1 MRRKDLIHKSFFL
14 CVIMEL
20 HCDGGLHM
28 ASPNKFC
35 PSCGYESPAV
45 SRFCENCGY
54 AFPAETIPAEN
65 IPAQL
70 TPAQEEV
77 IKKEPEIH
85 KEPEIKKEPAP
96 AMQPGPAPVNM
107 VRPVMQPGPAPV
119 NMGGPMM
126 QPGQILP
133 VSLPRVT
140 TPYMEY
146 KEPPQVNPYINGVF
160 QGGPGINMPPQGN
173 PYMNGAFQGT
183 PNPYIPE
190 PGAVPYGAPPAPKP
204 KPHKVLLTVIFAL
217 MALITAGAVM
227 AILAILN

>member
-1 MRRKDLIHKSFFL
+1 
-14 CVIMEL
+14 
-20 HCDGGLHM
+20 M

-54 AFPAETIPAEN
+54 AFPAETIPA
-65 IPAQL
+65 
-70 TPAQEEV
+70 QEEV

-96 AMQPGPAPVNM
+96 AMQPGPV
-107 VRPVMQPGPAPV
+107 PV

-126 QPGQILP
+126 QPGPAPVPVNMGGSMMQPGPIPP

-140 TPYMEY
+140 TPYMVY

-160 QGGPGINMPPQGN
+160 QGGPGINMPLQGN
-173 PYMNGAFQGT
+173 PNMNGAFQGT
-183 PNPYIPE
+183 PNPIYRSR
-190 PGAVPYGAPPAPKP
+190 A
-204 KPHKVLLTVIFAL
+204 LLT
-217 MALITAGAVM
+217 MARLLHLSPNRTRCF
-227 AILAILN
+227 

>member
-1 MRRKDLIHKSFFL
+1 
-14 CVIMEL
+14 
-20 HCDGGLHM
+20 M

-54 AFPAETIPAEN
+54 AFPAETIPAED
-65 IPAQL
+65 I
-70 TPAQEEV
+70 PAQEEI

-107 VRPVMQPGPAPV
+107 
-119 NMGGPMM
+119 GGPMM
-126 QPGQILP
+126 QPGPIPP

>member
-1 MRRKDLIHKSFFL
+1 
-14 CVIMEL
+14 
-20 HCDGGLHM
+20 
-28 ASPNKFC
+28 
-35 PSCGYESPAV
+35 
-45 SRFCENCGY
+45 
-54 AFPAETIPAEN
+54 
-65 IPAQL
+65 
-70 TPAQEEV
+70 
-77 IKKEPEIH
+77 
-85 KEPEIKKEPAP
+85 
-96 AMQPGPAPVNM
+96 
-107 VRPVMQPGPAPV
+107 
-119 NMGGPMM
+119 
-126 QPGQILP
+126 
-133 VSLPRVT
+133 
-140 TPYMEY
+140 MEY